1 MKRILGLDLGTNSI
15 GWALVEGDHILGAGS
30 RIIPMDQKIL
40 GEFDRGNSISQTS
53 ERTRLRSVRKLYE
66 RKNLRR
72 QRLHRVLNVLGFLP
86 PHYASK
92 IDFEKKLGQF
102 FPGEEPKLPYAT
114 SENGTCEF
122 LFKDSYKEMLDLF
135 TEKYPEISL
144 ENKKVPYDWTIY
156 YLRKKA
162 LNHPLT
168 QEELAW
174 LLLHFNQKRGY
185 FQLRGEDDSEEDQ
198 KLVDFYEL
206 KVVSVE
212 DTGDRKGK
220 GDKEEIWYNV
230 HLDNGMIYRRSSRT
244 PLDWVG
250 KTRAFIVTTELN
262 EDGTPK
268 LTKDGDIKRS
278 FRSPGADDWLL
289 IKKKSEKQL
298 ESSGLTVGEYILDE
312 LIRNPELKIKGKF
325 VRTIERKYYRSE
337 LTRILRKQIE
347 FHPILQDSEYLESA
361 LSELYPYN
369 EAHRNTIRPGGF
381 LRLFVSDLIFYQRPL
396 KSKKSQISNCR
407 FEKRIANNKETGT
420 KTDIPVKGI
429 AKSNPLF
436 EEFRLWQFLSNL
448 KIYKREAYVE
458 GVLVTDHDVTNEMLS
473 DEDSRANLFTWL
485 SLRKE
490 ITQEQFLKYPA
501 FKLKK
506 EFKDYR
512 WNYPDDNTKL
522 YPCMKLR
529 YELLEALFKT
539 EKFKASGNDL
549 KLAVKEIL
557 VAPVPVE
564 EKKQLIETLAAKY
577 KQQTLATD
585 LAPFI
590 DWRKREEEL
599 WHLLYS
605 IDNKDESQKAFNRYV
620 RKNEMATDFAEAL
633 NKLPIIKKEYG
644 SYSEKAIKKMLP
656 LMRRGLYKQLS
667 PIDVSTLNRMEDIR
681 IRIESIEYDD
691 KRAGHVADSEYTE
704 TVIGTLCRADWKS
717 MTFNLTEACYIIYGY
732 CAENSDIAYWTSPND
747 IKTFLDEFKQHS
759 LRNPVVEQL
768 LTETLRV
775 VSDIWK
781 KYGHA
786 QPAYFDEIHIEMG
799 REMKQTKEARKR
811 DFEINQSNE
820 NTNLRLRA
828 LLMELKNDPSVAG
841 VNPHSPFQLDILKL
855 YEDGVLDAVESMPDD
870 INKISRMAQPS
881 KNELQRYKLWLDQK
895 YQSPYTGEFIPLSRL
910 FTRDYEIEHIIPQ
923 SRFFDDS
930 YSNKVICESEVNT
943 LKGSMLGMEFIQSKG
958 GSILPPTSSRP
969 KPIHILT
976 QEAYEALVVKNFK
989 GRKNDAKRD
998 KLLMTAIP
1006 EKFANRQLND
1016 SRYIAR
1022 FTSSLLSNM
1031 VREKDELEPIANR
1044 LIQTNGKITS
1054 HLKNDWGLNEIWSRL
1069 MSPRFERLNQITSS
1083 NAYGEYTE
1091 KDGKRY
1097 FLNRVPFTEQK
1108 GFSLKRIDHRHH
1120 ALDSI
1125 VIACTTRNHINLLNN
1140 RNAAGNNGKERIDL
1154 RSMLCYKDNQSTS
1167 TGWIMKT
1174 PWDGFPNDVSICL
1187 ANIVV
1192 SIKSNTRVIN
1202 KATNHYQKWQI
1213 NADGTVEKRFFTQ
1226 TSGDHWAIR
1235 KPLHKETVSGR
1246 ITLREK
1252 KMVRLAEALKE
1263 YKSLVDKSL
1272 KKQIEELNRLQYTE
1286 KAILKYF
1293 KDRENIWEGKD
1304 IKRVEVYVFNTDC
1317 AATRTE
1323 LSDAFTDKK
1332 VASITDSGIRAI
1344 IDRHVNGEKYQGNYV
1359 QALSPDG
1366 LEEMNANMQALNG
1379 GKAHKPVYK
1388 VRVSEPVGLKFPVG
1402 TVGAKKD
1409 KWVEAAKGTNLF
1421 FGIYVDNE
1429 GNRSF
1434 STIPF
1439 AEVVERMKQQLS
1451 PVPLGNDKGGRLLF
1465 YLSPND
1471 LVYVPTEDE
1480 IENQSPITLQDMTN
1494 KSERIYKLVSCTTNY
1509 AFFVPVNIATPIVAT
1524 TELGANNKAEKAWDG
1539 IMIKQHCI
1547 KLTVDRLGKFSLSN
1561 DYHNSHDKENAL
1573 LRKSG
1578 LLVSQE

>member
-15 GWALVEGDHILGAGS
+15 GWALVEEDHILGAGS
-30 RIIPMDQKIL
+30 RILPMDQKIL

-102 FPGEEPKLPYAT
+102 FPGEEPKLPYAP
-114 SENGTCEF
+114 SENGTYEF

-144 ENKKVPYDWTIY
+144 ENKKVPYDWAIY

-185 FQLRGEDDSEEDQ
+185 FQLRGEDDSEQDQ

-220 GDKEEIWYNV
+220 GDKEEVWYNV

-278 FRSPGADDWLL
+278 FRSPGVDDWLL

-347 FHPILQDSEYLESA
+347 YHPILQDPEYLESA

-369 EAHRNTIRPGGF
+369 EAHRNTIRPGGI

-407 FEKRIANNKETGT
+407 FEKRIAVDKKTGIT
-420 KTDIPVKGI
+420 KDIPVKGI

-448 KIYKREAYVE
+448 KIYKREAYVNDK
-458 GVLVTDHDVTNEMLS
+458 VVTNHDVTTEMLPDQES
-473 DEDSRANLFTWL
+473 WANLYTWL
-485 SLRKE
+485 SLRKD

-506 EFKDYR
+506 DFKDYR
-512 WNYPDDNTKL
+512 WNYPDENDKI

-529 YELLEALFKT
+529 YDLLEALFKT
-539 EKFKASGNDL
+539 EKLKVSGNEL

-557 VAPVPVE
+557 VAPIPVE
-564 EKKQLIETLAAKY
+564 DKKQLIESLAAKH
-577 KQQTLATD
+577 KQQTLVAD

-620 RKNEMATDFAEAL
+620 RKNEMPTDFAEAL

-656 LMRRGLYKQLS
+656 LMRCGLYKQQS
-667 PIDVSTLNRMEDIR
+667 PIDVRTLNRLEDIR
-681 IRIESIEYDD
+681 IRLESIEFED
-691 KRAGHVADSEYTE
+691 KRAGHVADSEYSE
-704 TVIGTLCRADWKS
+704 TLIGTLCRADWKT
-717 MTFNLTEACYIIYGY
+717 MTFNLTETCYAIYGY
-732 CAENSDIAYWTSPND
+732 CAENQEITHWKSPAD
-747 IKTFLDEFKQHS
+747 IKAFLDDFKQHS

-781 KYGHA
+781 KYGNA
-786 QPAYFDEIHIEMG
+786 QPDYFDEIHIEMG
-799 REMKQTKEARKR
+799 RELKQTKDARKR
-811 DFEINQSNE
+811 DFDINQLNE

-855 YEDGVLDAVESMPDD
+855 YEDGALDAAENIPDD
-870 INKISRMAQPS
+870 ISKISRMAQPT
-881 KNELQRYKLWLDQK
+881 KNDLQRYKLWLDQK
-895 YQSPYTGEFIPLSRL
+895 YQSPYTGELIPLSRL

-930 YSNKVICESEVNT
+930 FSNKVICESEVNT

-958 GSILPPTSSRP
+958 GTILPPTSSRP
-969 KPIHILT
+969 KNLPILT

-998 KLLMTAIP
+998 KLLMTTVP
-1006 EKFANRQLND
+1006 ERFVNRQLND

-1022 FTSSLLSNM
+1022 FTSSLLSNI
-1031 VREKDELEPIANR
+1031 VREKDEQEPIAKR
-1044 LIQTNGKITS
+1044 LIQTNGKITN

-1069 MSPRFERLNQITSS
+1069 MTPRFERLNQITNS

-1091 KDGKRY
+1091 KEGKRY

-1120 ALDSI
+1120 ALDAI
-1125 VIACTTRNHINLLNN
+1125 VIACTTLNHINLLNN
-1140 RNAAGNNGKERIDL
+1140 LNAAENKGKERIDL
-1154 RSMLCYKDNQSTS
+1154 RSLLCYKDKTSSS
-1167 TGWIMKT
+1167 TGWKMKT
-1174 PWDGFPNDVSICL
+1174 PWSEFSNAVSICL
-1187 ANIVV
+1187 SDIVASV
-1192 SIKSNTRVIN
+1192 KGNNRVIN

-1213 NADGTVEKRFFTQ
+1213 HADGTVEKRFFTQ

-1246 ITLREK
+1246 VTLREK
-1252 KMVRLAEALKE
+1252 KMVRLAEALKV

-1272 KKQIEELNRLQYTE
+1272 KKCIAELIRLQYTE

-1293 KDRENIWEGKD
+1293 KDRENTWEGRD
-1304 IKRVEVYVFNTDC
+1304 IKRVEIYVFNEDC

-1323 LSDAFTDKK
+1323 ISEDFTDKK
-1332 VASITDSGIRAI
+1332 VASITDSGIRTI
-1344 IDRHVNGEKYQGNYV
+1344 IDRHVNGEKYGGNYA

-1366 LEEMNANMQALNG
+1366 LEEMNANIQALNG
-1379 GKAHKPVYK
+1379 GTPHKPVYK
-1388 VRVSEPVGLKFPVG
+1388 VRISEPVGLKFPVG

-1429 GNRSF
+1429 GCRSF
-1434 STIPF
+1434 ATIPF

-1451 PVPLGNDKGGRLLF
+1451 PVPLKNDKGNRLLF

-1480 IENQSPITLQDMTN
+1480 IENQSPVTFQNMTC
-1494 KSERIYKLVSCTTNY
+1494 KPERIYKLVSCTTNY
-1509 AFFVPVNIATPIVAT
+1509 AFFVPVNIAKPIVAI

-1539 IMIKQHCI
+1539 IMIKQHCF
-1547 KLTVDRLGKFSLSN
+1547 KLTIDRLGNFSLGN
-1561 DYHNSHDKENAL
+1561 DYHNNHDKENAL

-1578 LLVSQE
+1578 LFVSQE